1 MRRPSLSNVP
11 GRSAAPPALAAL
23 LALGL
28 AVAGCGGDDGDGD
41 GSASTAG
48 AGGSGRAT
56 GGARV
61 GTGGYW
67 SSSGGTT
74 PTGGRPSGG
83 TPGAGGGSAASSGR
97 EPVEEGGS
105 AGSSESDPG
114 DEGGSA
120 GTSGSDPG
128 DGGGGN
134 TTGGS
139 TTLTSCEPLDM
150 GDWDPPAYVPARHDA
165 ACTSAEIAAYY
176 DACLFGTDCSDY
188 EPGGSSADCG
198 ACLEPSSPTD
208 DTWGPV
214 LLTRPPPF
222 YVYDSN
228 AGGCID
234 LVGEAECGAKIQAA
248 DACARAACD
257 EPCSVDGSLAFEAYQ
272 DCTRTARQTVC
283 SEYQAAAVCIMDAGH
298 ADACSGSGSFES
310 LFVALAEVFC
320 GQG

>member
-1 MRRPSLSNVP
+1 MRRRSLSNGP
-11 GRSAAPPALAAL
+11 GRSAAPPTLAAL

-28 AVAGCGGDDGDGD
+28 AVAACGGDDEDGD
-41 GSASTAG
+41 GEASAAG
-48 AGGSGRAT
+48 SGGSGRAT

-67 SSSGGTT
+67 GSGGGTAS
-74 PTGGRPSGG
+74 TGGRPGGG
-83 TPGAGGGSAASSGR
+83 TPGAGGSSAASSGSD
-97 EPVEEGGS
+97 PDEEGGS

-114 DEGGSA
+114 AGGS
-120 GTSGSDPG
+120 G
-128 DGGGGN
+128 DA
-134 TTGGS
+134 TGGS

-150 GDWDPPAYVPARHDA
+150 DDWDPPAYVPARHDA

-176 DACLFGTDCSDY
+176 DACLFGANCADY
-188 EPGGSSADCG
+188 EPGGPSADCG

-228 AGGCID
+228 AGGCIE
-234 LVGEAECGAKIQAA
+234 LVGEPECAAKIQAA

-257 EPCSVDGSLAFEAYQ
+257 EPCSEDGSLVYEAYQ
-272 DCTRTARQTVC
+272 ACTQTARRTVC
-283 SEYQAAAVCIMDAGH
+283 EDRQAAAVCIMDADH
-298 ADACSGSGSFES
+298 AAACSGSGGFET